1 MARPEEVFVILVVSL
16 ENLNQGLRDLSEISR
31 GKGAWKTGVGHSF
44 LSPSKGRVMKKMT
57 GKEGG
62 LQEIKPP

>member
-1 MARPEEVFVILVVSL
+1 MGEGGE
-16 ENLNQGLRDLSEISR
+16 GGR
-31 GKGAWKTGVGHSF
+31 GWKSGEGHSF

-62 LQEIKPP
+62 SQEIKPQ